1 MSTKELIRRSK
12 VKRHFQVT
20 LGKMLQPNQ
29 VSPNDSELWYLRS
42 ASIQWNGVDFSNLK
56 KMWFTPEE
64 KIKLALQYGDLLICE
79 GGDVGRSAL
88 WNKSGT
94 NKILFQ
100 NSVNRVRARRKN
112 STAYL
117 YYWMVHLHGTGLLD
131 IICNKSTIAHLTAEK
146 LNDLDI
152 LIGDNT
158 WQRQIAAYLNRETA
172 KIDKL
177 IAKQQKLI
185 KLLQEKR
192 QAVISQAVTKGLDS
206 NVKMKDSGVEW
217 LGEVPFTWTV
227 TALKFV
233 CDVRDGTHETPAY
246 VEPSVNSRPLV
257 TSKDI
262 SGGVLNLGTTKHIS
276 FEDFSLISRRS
287 QVGCGDVLM
296 PMIGTVGGAFIVENE
311 CDFAIKNIALFK
323 KSSEVTSNWLA
334 DYLDSNATRY
344 QFDLN
349 RSGGVQSFVSLGT
362 LRNLIICVPPLDQQF
377 EMVNK
382 LSEVTAKIDRLIDKG
397 ATSIELLKEHRQ
409 ALITAA
415 VTGKIDVRGL
425 VTNEEV
431 AALDAE
437 PEVETT
443 EEDFASDVLEDSYIT
458 EEE

>member
-1 MSTKELIRRSK
+1 MNRGEKWKEGKLKHLAVIRNGQDYKEVVSESGIYPVYGSGGVFAKATDFLYDGKSVLFGRKGTIDKPRLAAGRFWTVDTMFYSEIDRHACPEFVYYVATTIPYSLYST
-12 VKRHFQVT
+12 
-20 LGKMLQPNQ
+20 
-29 VSPNDSELWYLRS
+29 
-42 ASIQWNGVDFSNLK
+42 
-56 KMWFTPEE
+56 
-64 KIKLALQYGDLLICE
+64 
-79 GGDVGRSAL
+79 
-88 WNKSGT
+88 
-94 NKILFQ
+94 
-100 NSVNRVRARRKN
+100 
-112 STAYL
+112 STAL
-117 YYWMVHLHGTGLLD
+117 PSMTQD
-131 IICNKSTIAHLTAEK
+131 
-146 LNDLDI
+146 DLKNHAV
-152 LIGDNT
+152 LIPSFT
-158 WQRQIAAYLNRETA
+158 EQRQIATYLNRETA

-177 IAKQQKLI
+177 ISRQQKLI

-192 QAVISQAVTKGLDS
+192 QAVISQAVTKGLDP

-217 LGEVPFTWTV
+217 LGEVPFSWTV

-296 PMIGTVGGAFIVENE
+296 PMIGTVGGAFIVENG

-323 KSSEVTSNWLA
+323 KSTMVASKWLA

-362 LRNLIICVPPLDQQF
+362 LRNLIVCVPPLDQQI

-382 LSEVTAKIDRLIDKG
+382 LSEVTSKIDRLIDKG

-425 VTNEEV
+425 VTDEEV
-431 AALDAE
+431 AALDQE
-437 PEVETT
+437 PDETAFSD
-443 EEDFASDVLEDSYIT
+443 EEITDLENESADDELT
-458 EEE
+458 A